1 MSVVYFF
8 YLFTACAFYF
18 VRIISSLLCIIQLL
32 LQYQIYHFIKEF
44 VKNEKAIKQCNFNS
58 TQLQLKFIK
67 NWSLKDRIKE
77 RIFQTIMVAQTKV
90 DSGAPFF
97 YAPQDFPL
105 WANLYQDFIGD
116 SWVYS
121 C

>member
-1 MSVVYFF
+1 
-8 YLFTACAFYF
+8 
-18 VRIISSLLCIIQLL
+18 
-32 LQYQIYHFIKEF
+32 
-44 VKNEKAIKQCNFNS
+44 
-58 TQLQLKFIK
+58 
-67 NWSLKDRIKE
+67 
-77 RIFQTIMVAQTKV
+77 MVAQTKV